1 MFKTLRNAWNVA
13 ELRKRIIYTF
23 LILVIYRLGN
33 HIIVPF
39 VDTSD
44 IVKSMSQQGGLLS
57 FVDMMNGGALSK
69 LSVFALGVMPYIEAS
84 IIMQLLTVAIPRLE
98 SISKEGEEGR
108 KKINKYT
115 RYLSIVFSIIMGIGT
130 YAIMTRYGASVSSN
144 FEKALVVLSLMAG
157 STFTMW
163 LGDQI
168 TAKGIGNGM
177 SLLIAWN
184 ILSRVPSM
192 IGQVSE
198 IIKTGNA
205 SLIEAIVLVGVLAV
219 LLVGVIAASLSERR
233 VPIQYA
239 SKSNGR
245 VFNQSSNITFGL
257 TSSVVIAI
265 IFAMSVVQFPA
276 VIAQINT
283 NWGYSKWVLKSQWSP
298 FNTNTVWYVILFVLA
313 IMFFTWFYTQITF
326 KPDEMAE
333 NIHKSSGFIPGV
345 RPGEPTERYLTSV
358 LNRVSVISGIIASIV
373 SVIPIIMEKF
383 GSFQVSITGT
393 ALLIVIGVSVEIVK
407 TLESQLVMRNYEGFL
422 KKN

>member
-1 MFKTLRNAWNVA
+1 MFKTLRNAWNVT

-44 IVKSMSQQGGLLS
+44 IVKNMSEQGGLLS

-108 KKINKYT
+108 KKIGKYT

-130 YAIMTRYGASVSSN
+130 YAIMTRYGASVDSN
-144 FEKALVVLSLMAG
+144 FEKSLVVLTLMAG

-177 SLLIAWN
+177 SLIIAWN
-184 ILSRVPSM
+184 ILSRIPSM
-192 IGQVSE
+192 IGQITK

-205 SLIEAIVLVGVLAV
+205 SLIEAIVLVGVLAI

-239 SKSNGR
+239 TKSNGK
-245 VFNQSSNITFGL
+245 VFNQSSNIPFGL
-257 TSSVVIAI
+257 TSSVVISI

-283 NWGYSKWVLKSQWSP
+283 NWGYSKWVLNSQWSP
-298 FNTNTVWYVILFVLA
+298 FRTDTIWYTILFVLA

-345 RPGEPTERYLTSV
+345 RPGEPTEKYLTGV
-358 LNRVSVISGIIASIV
+358 LNRVSFISGIIASIV
-373 SVIPIIMEKF
+373 SVIPMIMEKF
-383 GSFQVSITGT
+383 GSFKISITGT

>member
-1 MFKTLRNAWNVA
+1 MFNTLRNAWNVT
-13 ELRKRIIYTF
+13 ELRKRILYTF

-108 KKINKYT
+108 KKIGKYT

-130 YAIMTRYGASVSSN
+130 YAIMTRYGASVDSN
-144 FEKALVVLSLMAG
+144 YEKALVVLTLMAG

-192 IGQVSE
+192 IGQVAN
-198 IIKTGNA
+198 IVNTGNA
-205 SLIEAIVLVGVLAV
+205 SLIEAIVLVGILAILLVLA
-219 LLVGVIAASLSERR
+219 AS
-233 VPIQYA
+233 
-239 SKSNGR
+239 
-245 VFNQSSNITFGL
+245 
-257 TSSVVIAI
+257 
-265 IFAMSVVQFPA
+265 
-276 VIAQINT
+276 
-283 NWGYSKWVLKSQWSP
+283 
-298 FNTNTVWYVILFVLA
+298 
-313 IMFFTWFYTQITF
+313 FT
-326 KPDEMAE
+326 D
-333 NIHKSSGFIPGV
+333 S
-345 RPGEPTERYLTSV
+345 
-358 LNRVSVISGIIASIV
+358 
-373 SVIPIIMEKF
+373 
-383 GSFQVSITGT
+383 
-393 ALLIVIGVSVEIVK
+393 
-407 TLESQLVMRNYEGFL
+407 
-422 KKN
+422 

>member
-1 MFKTLRNAWNVA
+1 MFKTLRNAWNVT

-44 IVKSMSQQGGLLS
+44 IVKNMSEQGGLLS

-108 KKINKYT
+108 KKIGKYT

-130 YAIMTRYGASVSSN
+130 YAIMTRYGASVDSN
-144 FEKALVVLSLMAG
+144 FEKALIVLTLMAG

-177 SLLIAWN
+177 SLIIAWN

-192 IGQVSE
+192 IGQIAG
-198 IIKTGNA
+198 IIETGNA
-205 SLIEAIVLVGVLAV
+205 SLIEAIVLVGVLAI

-239 SKSNGR
+239 TKSNGK
-245 VFNQSSNITFGL
+245 VFNQSSNIPFGL
-257 TSSVVIAI
+257 TSSVVISI

-283 NWGYSKWVLKSQWSP
+283 NWGYSKWVLKSRWSP

-383 GSFQVSITGT
+383 GNFKVSITGT

>member
-1 MFKTLRNAWNVA
+1 MFKTLRNAWNVT

-108 KKINKYT
+108 KKIGKYT

-130 YAIMTRYGASVSSN
+130 YAIMTRYGASVDSN
-144 FEKALVVLSLMAG
+144 FEKALIVLTLMAG

-177 SLLIAWN
+177 SLIIAWN

-192 IGQVSE
+192 IGQIAG
-198 IIKTGNA
+198 IIETGNA
-205 SLIEAIVLVGVLAV
+205 SLIEAIVLVGVLAI

-239 SKSNGR
+239 TKSNGK
-245 VFNQSSNITFGL
+245 VFNQSSNIPFGL

>member
-1 MFKTLRNAWNVA
+1 MFKTLRNAWNVT

-245 VFNQSSNITFGL
+245 VFNQSSNIPFGL

>member
-1 MFKTLRNAWNVA
+1 M
-13 ELRKRIIYTF
+13 
-23 LILVIYRLGN
+23 
-33 HIIVPF
+33 
-39 VDTSD
+39 DTSD
-44 IVKSMSQQGGLLS
+44 IVKNMSQQGGLLS

-108 KKINKYT
+108 KKIGKYT

-130 YAIMTRYGASVSSN
+130 YAIMTRYGASVDSN
-144 FEKALVVLSLMAG
+144 YEKALVVLTLMAG

-192 IGQVSE
+192 IGQVAN
-198 IIKTGNA
+198 IVNTGNA
-205 SLIEAIVLVGVLAV
+205 SLIEAIVLVGILAI

-239 SKSNGR
+239 TKSNGK
-245 VFNQSSNITFGL
+245 VFNQSSNIPFGL
-257 TSSVVIAI
+257 TSSVVISI

-283 NWGYSKWVLKSQWSP
+283 NWGYSKWVLNSRWSP
-298 FNTNTVWYVILFVLA
+298 FNTNTIWYGILFVIA

-345 RPGEPTERYLTSV
+345 RPGEPTEKYLTSV

-373 SVIPIIMEKF
+373 SVVPMIMEKF

>member
-1 MFKTLRNAWNVA
+1 MFKTLRNAWNVT

-44 IVKSMSQQGGLLS
+44 IVKNMSEQGGLLS

-108 KKINKYT
+108 KKIGKYT

-130 YAIMTRYGASVSSN
+130 YAIMTRYGASVDSN
-144 FEKALVVLSLMAG
+144 FEKALIVLTLMAG

-177 SLLIAWN
+177 SLIIAWN

-192 IGQVSE
+192 IGQIAG
-198 IIKTGNA
+198 IIETGNA
-205 SLIEAIVLVGVLAV
+205 SLIEAIVLVGVLAI

-239 SKSNGR
+239 TKSNGK
-245 VFNQSSNITFGL
+245 VFNQSSNIPFGL
-257 TSSVVIAI
+257 TSSVVISI

-283 NWGYSKWVLKSQWSP
+283 NWGYSKWVLNSQWSP
-298 FNTNTVWYVILFVLA
+298 FRTDTIWYTILFVLA

-345 RPGEPTERYLTSV
+345 RPGEPTEKYLTSV

-373 SVIPIIMEKF
+373 SVVPIIMEKF
-383 GSFQVSITGT
+383 GNFQVSITGT

>member
-1 MFKTLRNAWNVA
+1 MFKTLRNAWNVT
-13 ELRKRIIYTF
+13 ELRKRILYTF

-44 IVKSMSQQGGLLS
+44 IVKNLSEQGGLFS

-108 KKINKYT
+108 KKIGKYT

-130 YAIMTRYGASVSSN
+130 YAIMTRYGASVDSN
-144 FEKALVVLSLMAG
+144 FEKALVVLTLMAG

-192 IGQVSE
+192 IGQISE
-198 IIKTGNA
+198 IIETGNA
-205 SLIEAIVLVGVLAV
+205 SLIEAIVLVGVLAI

-239 SKSNGR
+239 TKSNGK
-245 VFNQSSNITFGL
+245 VFNQSSNIPFGL
-257 TSSVVIAI
+257 TSSVVISI

-283 NWGYSKWVLKSQWSP
+283 NWGYSKWVLNSQWSP

-345 RPGEPTERYLTSV
+345 RPGEPTEKYLTSV

-373 SVIPIIMEKF
+373 SIVPIIMEKF
-383 GSFQVSITGT
+383 GNFQVSITGT

>member
-245 VFNQSSNITFGL
+245 VFNQSSNIPFGL

>member
-1 MFKTLRNAWNVA
+1 MFKTLRNAWNVT

-44 IVKSMSQQGGLLS
+44 IVKNMSEQGGLLS

-108 KKINKYT
+108 KKIGKYT

-130 YAIMTRYGASVSSN
+130 YAIMTRYGASVDSN
-144 FEKALVVLSLMAG
+144 FEKALIVLTLMAG

-177 SLLIAWN
+177 SLIIAWN

-192 IGQVSE
+192 IGQIAG
-198 IIKTGNA
+198 IIETGNA
-205 SLIEAIVLVGVLAV
+205 SLIEAIVLVGVLAI

-245 VFNQSSNITFGL
+245 VFNQSSNIPFGL

-345 RPGEPTERYLTSV
+345 RPGEPTEKYLTSV

-373 SVIPIIMEKF
+373 SVVPIIMEKF
-383 GSFQVSITGT
+383 GNFQVSITGT

>member
-1 MFKTLRNAWNVA
+1 MFKTLRNAWNVT

-44 IVKSMSQQGGLLS
+44 IVKNMSEQGGLLS

-108 KKINKYT
+108 KKIGKYT

-130 YAIMTRYGASVSSN
+130 YAIMTRYGASVDSN
-144 FEKALVVLSLMAG
+144 FEKALIVLTLMAG

-177 SLLIAWN
+177 SLIIAWN

-192 IGQVSE
+192 IGQIAG
-198 IIKTGNA
+198 IIETGNA
-205 SLIEAIVLVGVLAV
+205 SLIEAIVLVGVLAI

-239 SKSNGR
+239 TKSNGK
-245 VFNQSSNITFGL
+245 VFNQSSNIPFGL
-257 TSSVVIAI
+257 TSSVVISI

-283 NWGYSKWVLKSQWSP
+283 NWGYSKWVLNSRWSP

-345 RPGEPTERYLTSV
+345 RPGEPTEKYLTSV

-373 SVIPIIMEKF
+373 SIVPIIMEKF
-383 GSFQVSITGT
+383 GNFQVSITGT

>member
-1 MFKTLRNAWNVA
+1 MFKTLRNAWNVT

-44 IVKSMSQQGGLLS
+44 IVKNMSEQGGLLS

-108 KKINKYT
+108 KKIGKYT

-130 YAIMTRYGASVSSN
+130 YAIMTRYGASVDSN
-144 FEKALVVLSLMAG
+144 FEKALIVLTLMAG

-177 SLLIAWN
+177 SLIIAWN

-192 IGQVSE
+192 IGQIAG
-198 IIKTGNA
+198 IIETGNA
-205 SLIEAIVLVGVLAV
+205 SLIEAIVLVGVLAI

-239 SKSNGR
+239 TKSNGK
-245 VFNQSSNITFGL
+245 VFTQSSNIPFGL
-257 TSSVVIAI
+257 TSSVVISI

-283 NWGYSKWVLKSQWSP
+283 NWGYSKWVLKSRWSP

-345 RPGEPTERYLTSV
+345 RPGEPTEKYLTSV

-373 SVIPIIMEKF
+373 SVVPIIMEKF
-383 GSFQVSITGT
+383 GNFQVSITGT

>member
-1 MFKTLRNAWNVA
+1 MFKTLRNAWNVT

-108 KKINKYT
+108 KKIGKYT

-245 VFNQSSNITFGL
+245 VFNQSSNIPFGL

>member
-1 MFKTLRNAWNVA
+1 MFKTLRNAWNVT
-13 ELRKRIIYTF
+13 ELRKRILYTF

-44 IVKSMSQQGGLLS
+44 IVKSMSEQGGLLS

-108 KKINKYT
+108 KKIGKYT

-130 YAIMTRYGASVSSN
+130 YAVMTHYGASVDSN
-144 FEKALVVLSLMAG
+144 FEKALVVLTLMAG

-184 ILSRVPSM
+184 ILSRIPSM
-192 IGQVSE
+192 IGQIAE
-198 IIKTGNA
+198 IIETGNA
-205 SLIEAIVLVGVLAV
+205 SLIEAIVLVGVLAI

-239 SKSNGR
+239 TKSNGK
-245 VFNQSSNITFGL
+245 VFNQSSNIPFGL
-257 TSSVVIAI
+257 TSSVVISI

-276 VIAQINT
+276 IIAQINT
-283 NWGYSKWVLKSQWSP
+283 NWGYSKWVLNSQWSP

-345 RPGEPTERYLTSV
+345 RPGEPTEKYLTSV

-373 SVIPIIMEKF
+373 SIVPIIMEKF
-383 GSFQVSITGT
+383 GNFKVSITGT

>member
-1 MFKTLRNAWNVA
+1 MFKTLRNAWNVT

-44 IVKSMSQQGGLLS
+44 IVKNMSEQGGLLS

-108 KKINKYT
+108 KKIGKYT

-130 YAIMTRYGASVSSN
+130 YAIMTRYGASVDSN
-144 FEKALVVLSLMAG
+144 FEKALIVLTLMAG

-177 SLLIAWN
+177 SLIIAWN
-184 ILSRVPSM
+184 ILSRIPSM
-192 IGQVSE
+192 IGQITK

-205 SLIEAIVLVGVLAV
+205 SLIEAIVLVGVLAI

-239 SKSNGR
+239 TKSNGK
-245 VFNQSSNITFGL
+245 VFNQSSNIPFGL
-257 TSSVVIAI
+257 TSSVVISI

-283 NWGYSKWVLKSQWSP
+283 NWGYSKWVLNSQWSP
-298 FNTNTVWYVILFVLA
+298 FRTDTIWYTILFVLA

-345 RPGEPTERYLTSV
+345 RPGEPTEKYLTSV

-383 GSFQVSITGT
+383 GNFKVSITGT
-393 ALLIVIGVSVEIVK
+393 ALLIVIGVSVEIAK

>member
-1 MFKTLRNAWNVA
+1 MFKTLRNAWNVT

-44 IVKSMSQQGGLLS
+44 IVKNMSEQGGLLS

-108 KKINKYT
+108 KKIGKYT

-130 YAIMTRYGASVSSN
+130 YAIMTRYGASVDSN
-144 FEKALVVLSLMAG
+144 FEKALIVLTLMAG

-177 SLLIAWN
+177 SLIIAWN

-192 IGQVSE
+192 IGQIAG
-198 IIKTGNA
+198 IIETGNA
-205 SLIEAIVLVGVLAV
+205 SLIEAIVLVGVLAI

-245 VFNQSSNITFGL
+245 VFNQSSNIPFGL
-257 TSSVVIAI
+257 TSSVVISI

-345 RPGEPTERYLTSV
+345 RPGEPTEKYLTSV

-373 SVIPIIMEKF
+373 SVVPIIMEKF
-383 GSFQVSITGT
+383 GNFQVSITGT

>member
-184 ILSRVPSM
+184 ILSRLPSM

-245 VFNQSSNITFGL
+245 VFNQSSNIPFGL

>member
-44 IVKSMSQQGGLLS
+44 IVKNMSQQGGLLS

-245 VFNQSSNITFGL
+245 VFNQSSNIPFGL